1 VACPLKRNRTPFFV
15 ADRKQQPLGHG
26 AVAIHAITTSQHSI
40 KPQPDQARHLRANR
54 DRDLGAMSAAVNVDE
69 EDDAGG
75 TFLSDQA
82 HVDYILTAEFDVD
95 AGPIISHQYPEP
107 LGGDV
112 S

>member
-1 VACPLKRNRTPFFV
+1 
-15 ADRKQQPLGHG
+15 
-26 AVAIHAITTSQHSI
+26 
-40 KPQPDQARHLRANR
+40 
-54 DRDLGAMSAAVNVDE
+54 MSAPTNVAAQE
-69 EDDAGG
+69 DAGAS
-75 TFLSDQA
+75 TFLAEQA

>member
-1 VACPLKRNRTPFFV
+1 
-15 ADRKQQPLGHG
+15 
-26 AVAIHAITTSQHSI
+26 
-40 KPQPDQARHLRANR
+40 
-54 DRDLGAMSAAVNVDE
+54 MSAAVNVGE